1 MQKLITIEA
10 VILLLQIIMYYG
22 CELFQHDYRDVRRGM
37 DDKIPFIPEF
47 ALVYLLWFPLIALY
61 PISLYPMSAY
71 YYTVYQISIL
81 VSIFTTTIIYVL
93 FPTKFERPEPEN
105 HGAGR
110 LMRVIYSC
118 SFKGS
123 NCSPSLHC
131 IQCFIITTSA
141 LLCPQINRVPESF
154 IVITSA
160 MIVLS
165 TLMTKQHA
173 LRDMATAI
181 PAAMWSYAAGFLIT
195 NHFGFQT
202 ILSAVGIF

>member
-1 MQKLITIEA
+1 M
-10 VILLLQIIMYYG
+10 QIIMYFG
-22 CELFQHDYRDVRRGM
+22 CELFQHDYRDVM
-37 DDKIPFIPEF
+37 SSIDDMIPFIPAF
-47 ALVYLLWFPLIALY
+47 ALVYVLWFPLIALY
-61 PISLYPMSAY
+61 PIRLYPVSAY
-71 YYTVYQISIL
+71 DYTVYQISIL
-81 VSIFTTTIIYVL
+81 ISIFTTTIIYVL

-110 LMRVIYSC
+110 LMRVIYRC
-118 SFKGS
+118 DFKGS

-131 IQCFIITTSA
+131 IQCFIIMASA
-141 LLCPQINRVPESF
+141 FLCPPINGVSETF
-154 IVITSA
+154 VVIITA

-173 LRDMATAI
+173 TRDVVTAI

-202 ILSAVGIF
+202 ILSAVGII